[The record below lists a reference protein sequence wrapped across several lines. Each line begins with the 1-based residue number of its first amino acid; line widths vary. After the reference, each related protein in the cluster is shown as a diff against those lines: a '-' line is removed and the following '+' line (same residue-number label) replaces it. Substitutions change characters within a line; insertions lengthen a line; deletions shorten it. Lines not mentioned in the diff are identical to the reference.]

1 MATQHPDYLDIDVQ
15 ALMRGLVHELRN
27 PLSAILTAS
36 SLLPGAPGLDEETE
50 MLLGVV
56 TKEARRMNRILT
68 EFSTFAKPP
77 KPHLETLDV
86 AKIAR
91 ELSQGE
97 VQTSEEIVLRDE
109 LPPHL
114 WAVAD
119 AHLTVQALQNI
130 LENAREA
137 LPRGGTI
144 RLAGG
149 YKNHSVWLSVGDTGE
164 GLSDQSLES
173 AFQPFY
179 SNKGSST
186 GLGLSIARVAMRAAG
201 GECRIE
207 NVRNGEAHGAIV
219 TIELPG
225 APNSQTEP
233 NGEIATG

>member
-1 MATQHPDYLDIDVQ
+1 MATQHPDSLDIDVQ

-50 MLLGVV
+50 MLLDVV

-86 AKIAR
+86 AHIAR

-97 VQTSEEIVLRDE
+97 VRAEQSIVLRDE

-114 WAVAD
+114 WAITD

-137 LPRGGTI
+137 LPGGGTI
-144 RLAGG
+144 RLTGG
-149 YKNHSVWLSVGDTGE
+149 HRGQHVWLSIGDSGD
-164 GLSDQSLES
+164 GLSDQSLAS

-179 SNKGSST
+179 SNKGAST

-207 NVRNGEAHGAIV
+207 NTPRGAPNGAIV
-219 TIELPG
+219 TLELPSG
-225 APNSQTEP
+225 TSSQTEP
-233 NGEIATG
+233 SGESPSG

>member
-36 SLLPGAPGLDEETE
+36 SLLPGSPGLDEETE

-56 TKEARRMNRILT
+56 TKEAKRMNRILT

-77 KPHLETLDV
+77 KPHIETLDV
-86 AKIAR
+86 AQIAR
-91 ELSQGE
+91 ELSRGE
-97 VQTSEEIVLRDE
+97 VEAGQFIKLRDE

-114 WAVAD
+114 WALSD

-137 LPRGGTI
+137 LPDGGTI

-149 YKNHSVWLSVGDTGE
+149 HKGQNVWLSIGDSGD
-164 GLSDQSLES
+164 GLSDQSLAS

-179 SNKGSST
+179 SNKGAST
-186 GLGLSIARVAMRAAG
+186 GLGLSIARVAVRAAG

-207 NVRNGEAHGAIV
+207 NTPGGSSHGAIV
-219 TIELPG
+219 TLELPS
-225 APNSQTEP
+225 APSSQTEA
-233 NGEIATG
+233 NGENASG